1 MCIELA
7 RYNKKNVVFSF
18 IQYGFTLNKSK
29 IKVKEFIAKLLV
41 NSKNY
46 L

>member
-1 MCIELA
+1 L
-7 RYNKKNVVFSF
+7 RLQDTNKKNVVFSF